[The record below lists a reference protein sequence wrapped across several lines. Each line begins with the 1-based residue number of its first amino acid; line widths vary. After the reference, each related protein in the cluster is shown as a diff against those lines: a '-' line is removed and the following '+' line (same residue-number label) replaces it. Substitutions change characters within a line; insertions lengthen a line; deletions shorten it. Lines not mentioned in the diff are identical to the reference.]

1 MEAKD
6 TVMSYK
12 SIEEMQHTTDAKWVD
27 KGRNIAETQA
37 EISFKAGKQEER
49 REVARWI
56 NTWLACCE
64 AWPKSHNPRKE
75 LRAKLKEWENDV

>member
-27 KGRNIAETQA
+27 KGNHLQHPSCVFSRQN
-37 EISFKAGKQEER
+37 K
-49 REVARWI
+49 
-56 NTWLACCE
+56 
-64 AWPKSHNPRKE
+64 
-75 LRAKLKEWENDV
+75 D